1 MPNLPRRRDFK
12 VLKVFSHRND
22 LFWGSKLVFQIFDEV
37 ANSKLAILAYKLLF
51 LSQTIYYT
59 GLVLDAL
66 M

>member
-37 ANSKLAILAYKLLF
+37 TNSKLAILAYKLLF
-51 LSQTIYYT
+51 LSQTI
-59 GLVLDAL
+59 
-66 M
+66 